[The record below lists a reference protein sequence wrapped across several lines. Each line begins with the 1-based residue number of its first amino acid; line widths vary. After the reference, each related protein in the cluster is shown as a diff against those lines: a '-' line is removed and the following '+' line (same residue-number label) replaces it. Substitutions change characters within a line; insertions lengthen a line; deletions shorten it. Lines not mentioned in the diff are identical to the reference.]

1 MRSIEEIVALY
12 THRQRTLGPVHQQMQ
27 AVRELG
33 NGDIVVPL
41 NELDKNARASV
52 ANLLVQGLDQ
62 MSMRVA
68 STMPTCYFPPMKE
81 GGGSSGPNRSGRG
94 SGRTTQRS
102 RATYS
107 VTSNNSD
114 GTRGKKT
121 YRQHSMFNRYQ
132 PTAARIRKST
142 RNLGP
147 RPNR

>member
-1 MRSIEEIVALY
+1 MENAMPRKKTVENAGTGVMNQY
-12 THRQRTLGPVHQQMQ
+12 QRQFKKFML
-27 AVRELG
+27 
-33 NGDIVVPL
+33 
-41 NELDKNARASV
+41 
-52 ANLLVQGLDQ
+52 
-62 MSMRVA
+62 
-68 STMPTCYFPPMKE
+68 KE

-132 PTAARIRKST
+132 PTAAKIRKST

>member
-81 GGGSSGPNRSGRG
+81 GSERSKDMASLR
-94 SGRTTQRS
+94 
-102 RATYS
+102 
-107 VTSNNSD
+107 
-114 GTRGKKT
+114 KKT
-121 YRQHSMFNRYQ
+121 MLAIWI
-132 PTAARIRKST
+132 TT
-142 RNLGP
+142 G
-147 RPNR
+147 